1 MDEFT
6 SHLFRVCMQFRLQRD
21 EYLTSVEGH
30 YSHFNGNVVIRSLN
44 FVTNLRTH
52 GPYGNACGVVFQ
64 VCTLDV
70 PLQQIVAAY
79 HHSYKISL
87 TRTIGHVRTVCGR
100 PCRVLDLHE
109 ETKGEKRRFDR
120 YFFS

>member
-30 YSHFNGNVVIRSLN
+30 YSHFNDNVVIRSLN

-70 PLQQIVAAY
+70 P
-79 HHSYKISL
+79 
-87 TRTIGHVRTVCGR
+87 RTIGHVRTVCGR